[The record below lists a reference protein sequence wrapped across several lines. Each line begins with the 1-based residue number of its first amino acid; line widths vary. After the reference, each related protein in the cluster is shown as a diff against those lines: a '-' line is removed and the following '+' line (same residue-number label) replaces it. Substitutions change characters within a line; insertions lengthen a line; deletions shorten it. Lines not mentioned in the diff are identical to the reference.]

1 MTFIFQYYKRVNT
14 MRAANILD
22 GVGSTPLI
30 SVGFEGGKST
40 NIFAKVESLN
50 PGGSIKDRVALFII
64 EEAERKGI
72 LKKGMTIMEATSG
85 NTGISVAMAGLV
97 KGYPVKIV
105 MPENMSDERK
115 KIIKAL
121 NAELILTPRHKNI
134 AGAVEKLNEIRN
146 SDNNIFVVDQ
156 FNNPDN
162 SRAHYLTTGPEIW
175 EGLDHCVDIF
185 VSGIGSGGT
194 LMGVG
199 KFLKVKNPDI
209 VIVAVEPKDS
219 SALLGHE
226 PGLHKIEGIGDG
238 FIPDIVDLTII
249 DEIIEVE
256 DDDAIR
262 ISKRLAKEKGLLVGI
277 SSGANVW
284 GAMEVQK
291 RFGGDKIIATILADR
306 AERYFSTELF
316 T

>member
-1 MTFIFQYYKRVNT
+1 